1 MKLVFQPRA
10 REDLLQQVEHLL
22 EAFAYDAA
30 ERFPS
35 AVQETCARL
44 LENPEIGSPREYLAP
59 QLAGLR
65 SWPVSGFE
73 DVRLYYIASGA
84 VLRVVR
90 VLHGRRDLNTI
101 LETEG

>member
-10 REDLLQQVEHLL
+10 REDILRQGEYLL

-35 AVQETCARL
+35 AIQEACARL
-44 LENPEIGSPREYLAP
+44 LENPEIGSPRAYLAE

-65 SWPVSGFE
+65 SWPVPGFE
-73 DVRLYYIASGA
+73 DIRLYYLASGD
-84 VLRVVR
+84 VLRIVR
-90 VLHGRRDLNTI
+90 VLHGRRDLPSI
-101 LETEG
+101 LDEE